1 MIGRIVAAGLAL
13 VLLSMQALGSETVDA
28 AVYARAERIL
38 PPSLKTLILNPY
50 VVPNWVGKS
59 DEFWYRRQLKE
70 GHEFVLVNAA
80 TGARR
85 PAFDHAAVARAL
97 AAVMKKDVQGNQLPF
112 DAFDFKNDRGSI
124 VFTLEGV
131 EYTIALASGGVES
144 RPAGSQEDAIV
155 SPDGRWAAISRDG
168 NLQLRDTQTGA
179 IRALTT
185 DGQPDAG
192 YGIWPDGLHS
202 NYVPRQR
209 SVTADPPPGLRWSP
223 DGARIFVPFIDQRHV
238 ATYPMIDSSGKDG
251 SLRPTLFQPRVPL
264 VGEKPATVEWY
275 LIDVATGQK
284 RHVELPTGKMLKL
297 QADIL
302 PIAEAWWRGDGAH
315 LYVVAFGDNME
326 SAFLFDI
333 AAASGKVRTVF
344 EDRVLPRTDLN
355 TTSYNLPNVWV
366 SDDGRDALWFS
377 QRDGWGHLYLYDVA
391 SGKLRNRVT
400 RGDWLVRD
408 IVHVD
413 QRARVVY
420 FTGAGREKG
429 NPYHRRLYRVRF
441 DGGGLTLLTPE
452 ATDHMVMPNNGMFYS
467 ADGIPRHQAISPSGK
482 YFVYNYSAIGTPP
495 RAAIRSTSDGRRIA
509 QVEEADISGMVA
521 AGWRDPEEFVTTAA
535 DGKTPIHGVMYKPSD
550 FDPAKKYPVLDA
562 QYASPLISVV
572 PRNFNQS
579 YLQEPGLEQAAYAE
593 LGFIVVTI
601 DGRGTTNRSK
611 NFSQVMYG
619 KLNTNGLD
627 DHVAAIR
634 ELGAKR
640 PYMDVDR
647 VGVYGISYGGYMTI
661 RAMLEYPEFYKV
673 GVAMAGIAV
682 MPGMYNDYHWSAF
695 HGRPRYANGSEW
707 RADGEQIPENW
718 FALDARKQ
726 AARLQGKLYLQFSEL
741 DENVLPGQTMT
752 FIDALIAEGK
762 AFDMLYLPGRNHFI
776 LREPYPLQRSWD
788 YMVRHL
794 QGREPPS
801 DFKLTVSGR

>member
-1 MIGRIVAAGLAL
+1 MALAMFGLP
-13 VLLSMQALGSETVDA
+13 ALGAEAPVDA
-28 AVYARAERIL
+28 AVYARAERLL
-38 PPSLKTLILNPY
+38 PPSLKTQILNPF
-50 VVPNWVGKS
+50 VVPNWLGQS
-59 DEFWYRRQLKE
+59 DEFWYRRQLE
-70 GHEFVLVNAA
+70 GGHEFVIVSAA
-80 TGARR
+80 TGARQ
-85 PAFDHAAVARAL
+85 PAFDHSMVAGTLAKATQKEVRA
-97 AAVMKKDVQGNQLPF
+97 DRLPF
-112 DAFDFKNDRGSI
+112 DTFAFNADRSAI
-124 VFTLEGV
+124 AFTLADV
-131 EYTIALASGGVES
+131 EYTVPLTGGAVQT
-144 RPAGSQEDAIV
+144 RPARSEQDAVV

-192 YGIWPDGLHS
+192 YGIWPDGLYS
-202 NYVPRQR
+202 NFVPRQR
-209 SVTADPPPGLRWSP
+209 SVDADPPPGLRWSP
-223 DGARIFVPFIDQRHV
+223 DGARIFVPFIDQRQV
-238 ATYPMIDSSGKDG
+238 ARYPMIDSSAKHG
-251 SLRPTLFQPRVPL
+251 SLRPELFQPRLAL
-264 VGEKPATVEWY
+264 VGDRPATVEWY
-275 LIDVATGQK
+275 LVDVATGDK
-284 RHVELPTGKMLKL
+284 RRVELPTGKMLKL

-302 PIAEAWWRGDGAH
+302 PIAAGWWRGDGAH
-315 LYVVAFGDNME
+315 LYVAAFGDNME

-333 AAASGKVRTVF
+333 EAASGKVRTVL

-413 QRARVVY
+413 QQARVVY
-420 FTGAGREKG
+420 FAGAGREPG

-441 DGGGLTLLTPE
+441 DGGDLTLLTSE
-452 ATDHMVMPNNGMFYS
+452 AADHMLTPAHGMFFS
-467 ADGIPRHQAISPSGK
+467 ADGIPNHRAISPSGK
-482 YFVYNYSAIGTPP
+482 YFVHNYSAVDSVP
-495 RAAIRSTSDGRRIA
+495 RAAIRSTRDGRRIA
-509 QVEEADISGMVA
+509 QVEEADISGMTE
-521 AGWRDPEEFVTTAA
+521 AGWRAPEEFVTTAA
-535 DGKTPIHGVMYKPSD
+535 DGKTPIYGVLYKPSD

-562 QYASPLISVV
+562 QYASPLISVA

-593 LGFIVVTI
+593 LGFIVVTL
-601 DGRGTTNRSK
+601 DGRGTPNRSK
-611 NFSQVMYG
+611 DFSQVMYG

-634 ELGAKR
+634 ELAAKR
-640 PYMDVDR
+640 PYMDAER

-661 RAMLEYPEFYKV
+661 RAMLEYPDFYKA
-673 GVAMAGIAV
+673 GVAMAAIAV
-682 MPGMYNDYHWSAF
+682 MPGMYSDYHWSAF
-695 HGRPRYANGSEW
+695 HGRPRYADGSEW
-707 RADGEQIPENW
+707 RGEGEQIPSNW
-718 FALDARKQ
+718 AAIDARKQ

-741 DENVLPGQTMT
+741 DENVLPGQTMA

-762 AFDMLYLPGRNHFI
+762 PFDMLYIPGRNHFI

-788 YMVRHL
+788 FMVRHL

-801 DFKLTVSGR
+801 DFKLSVSGR